1 MIRTSVAATV
11 AVLMASA
18 TFAQEIAFETGDASE
33 TLRGLLEDASLTLSL
48 DPEGDLA
55 AQDYVA
61 AARADYQRLLTA
73 LYADG
78 HYGGV
83 ISVKINGRG
92 CPVARCLTLPKSP
105 PPRDACATAGPL
117 IVLH

>member
-61 AARADYQRLLTA
+61 AARADYQS
-73 LYADG
+73 
-78 HYGGV
+78 
-83 ISVKINGRG
+83 SVEGLSVSSYWLHRNLA
-92 CPVARCLTLPKSP
+92 VARSN
-105 PPRDACATAGPL
+105 RAA
-117 IVLH
+117 